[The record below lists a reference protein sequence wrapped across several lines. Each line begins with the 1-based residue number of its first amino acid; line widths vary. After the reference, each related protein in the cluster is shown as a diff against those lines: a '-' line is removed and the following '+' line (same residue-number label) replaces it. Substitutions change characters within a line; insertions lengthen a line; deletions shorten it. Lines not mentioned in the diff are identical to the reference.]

1 MAPGYPHSTMN
12 SSRRRSGTRWPL
24 VVALV
29 VVALVVGLFAGGHTG
44 WMPGWFR
51 SAFTSQ
57 SAQDQQTE
65 NILGLIEKNYYRPVS
80 AQSLV
85 NKGLEAAVQ
94 SLDDPYSHYY
104 PPRQLQP
111 FKQETNPQ
119 VTGIGVSVTPASGKR
134 GLLIGAVFAG
144 GPAAAAGITPGE
156 IIIAVDNKSLKGLSE
171 TQDTGRVTGKSGT
184 KVTLTLLSNGKRHT
198 VSLTRRQVTEPVAS
212 STILKYHGKKLGWI
226 VFAQFTQ
233 GSAAQL
239 AKQVR
244 AVEKQGAQGI
254 ILDMRDN
261 PGGLVNQAVAAAS
274 LFISSGTVVSTRGR
288 NQPTTVYT
296 ASGKVI
302 APTIPMTVVVD
313 RGTASAA
320 EILTAALQ
328 QRGRAKVVG
337 TRTYGKGVF
346 QESQPVAG
354 GGILDITV
362 GEFFTPN
369 GTNLGGTGVAQGKDL
384 TRGPGI
390 KPNYYVADNPSAP
403 GPAALRKAESVLAG
417 EL

>member
-1 MAPGYPHSTMN
+1 M
-12 SSRRRSGTRWPL
+12 L
-24 VVALV
+24 LV
-29 VVALVVGLFAGGHTG
+29 VVALLVGLFAGGHTG

-51 SAFTSQ
+51 SAFTNQ
-57 SAQDQQTE
+57 SAQDRQAQS
-65 NILGLIEKNYYRPVS
+65 ILGLIEKNYYRPVS

-85 NKGLEAAVQ
+85 NKSLQAAVQ

-104 PPRQLQP
+104 PPEQLQP

-119 VTGIGVSVTPASGKR
+119 VTGIGVEVSANAR
-134 GLLIGAVFAG
+134 GLYVDQVFPG
-144 GPAAAAGITPGE
+144 GPAAGADITQGD
-156 IIIAVDNKSLKGLSE
+156 IITAVNGTSLKGLSL
-171 TQDTGRVTGKSGT
+171 TKGSTLVQGRSGS
-184 KVTLTLLSNGKRHT
+184 KLTLTVLSNGKSRT
-198 VSLTRRQVTEPVAS
+198 VGLTRRAVTEPVAT

-239 AKQVR
+239 AKQVKS
-244 AVEKQGAQGI
+244 VEKKGAQGI
-254 ILDMRDN
+254 ILDLRDN

-274 LFISSGTVVSTRGR
+274 LFIRSGTIVSTRGR

-328 QRGRAKVVG
+328 QRDRAKVVG

-346 QESQPVAG
+346 QESQPVDG

-369 GTNLGGTGVAQGKDL
+369 GSNLGGSGVAQGKDL
-384 TRGPGI
+384 IRGPGI
-390 KPNYYVADNPSAP
+390 KPNYYVADNPSDP